1 MTSQLGFV
9 AKVVLLSVAIAALIK
24 YAAPALAIP
33 ATSVNACAGVVIP
46 PLLLAAALAWQ
57 SRRAAPPHGPL

>member
-24 YAAPALAIP
+24 YAAPVLAIP
-33 ATSVNACAGVVIP
+33 ATSVNAFIGVITP
-46 PLLLAAALAWQ
+46 LLLLAAALAWQ
-57 SRRAAPPHGPL
+57 SRRAAPPHEPL